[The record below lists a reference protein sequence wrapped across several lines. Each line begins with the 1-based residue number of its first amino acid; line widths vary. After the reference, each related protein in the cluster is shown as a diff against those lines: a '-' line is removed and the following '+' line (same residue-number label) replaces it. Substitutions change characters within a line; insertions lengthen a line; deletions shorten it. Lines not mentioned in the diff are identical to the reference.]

1 MASSSEDGACG
12 SSGVAICKEVL
23 RDIYCSEELKIES
36 KRCKKISSTIDT
48 LCTGE
53 NTTSFCALFEL
64 VSKEIEQKKKELSAK
79 CKLFKFQ
86 ALYMYQAERLP
97 VVLQRL
103 GKEEE
108 GSVNLNYS
116 ILWQVAELVII
127 SASYRSACIMYTC
140 TISIR

>member
-1 MASSSEDGACG
+1 MGWFRAPIIMASSSEDGACG
-12 SSGVAICKEVL
+12 SSGVAIYKEVL

-53 NTTSFCALFEL
+53 NITSFCALFEL
-64 VSKEIEQKKKELSAK
+64 VSKEIEQKKKKLSAK
-79 CKLFKFQ
+79 CKLFKF
-86 ALYMYQAERLP
+86 QAERLP

-108 GSVNLNYS
+108 GSVNDS
-116 ILWQVAELVII
+116 IYIVAG
-127 SASYRSACIMYTC
+127 S
-140 TISIR
+140 

>member
-12 SSGVAICKEVL
+12 SSGIAIYKVL

-36 KRCKKISSTIDT
+36 KRCKNFSSTIDT

-86 ALYMYQAERLP
+86 ASYMYQAERLP

-108 GSVNLNYS
+108 GNVNDS
-116 ILWQVAELVII
+116 ILWQVAELAII
-127 SASYRSACIMYTC
+127 SASYRSACNMYTC

>member
-1 MASSSEDGACG
+1 MASSSEDGVCG
-12 SSGVAICKEVL
+12 SSGVAIYKEVL

-86 ALYMYQAERLP
+86 ASYMYQAERLP
-97 VVLQRL
+97 VVLQHL

-108 GSVNLNYS
+108 GSVNDS
-116 ILWQVAELVII
+116 ILWQVAEFGYHICFI
-127 SASYRSACIMYTC
+127 
-140 TISIR
+140 

>member
-1 MASSSEDGACG
+1 MASSSEDGACR
-12 SSGVAICKEVL
+12 SSGVAIYKEVL

-53 NTTSFCALFEL
+53 NTSFCALFEL
-64 VSKEIEQKKKELSAK
+64 VSKEIEQKKELSAK

-86 ALYMYQAERLP
+86 ASYMYQAERLP

-108 GSVNLNYS
+108 GSVNDS
-116 ILWQVAELVII
+116 ILWQVAELIII

>member
-1 MASSSEDGACG
+1 M
-12 SSGVAICKEVL
+12 
-23 RDIYCSEELKIES
+23 
-36 KRCKKISSTIDT
+36 
-48 LCTGE
+48 CTPGK

-86 ALYMYQAERLP
+86 ASYMYQAERLP

-103 GKEEE
+103 GRKEEE
-108 GSVNLNYS
+108 GSVNDS
-116 ILWQVAELVII
+116 ILWQVAELAII